1 MMKNQASLAT
11 LGHLQFFIDLGILV
25 EFKIRKLEAKMQ
37 ITEKTV
43 AIVTGGASGLGA
55 ATATALAGYGAK
67 VTIFD
72 MNQNLG
78 EQKAADIGAEF
89 KPVDISKV
97 NQVADAVKAVEGRH
111 SGVHILVNCAGIGPA
126 SKTISRG
133 EPHDP
138 DMFSKVIGVNL
149 VGSFYCASQCAAAM
163 LRGGPITEDGERGV
177 IINTASVAAY
187 EGQIGQVAYAASK
200 GGIVGM
206 TLPMARDLSASGI
219 RVCTIAPGLFLTP
232 LLEGLPLDVQMSLGE
247 QVPFPSRLGA
257 PDEYA
262 KLACHI
268 VQNEMLNGETIRLDG
283 AIRMAPR

>member
-1 MMKNQASLAT
+1 
-11 LGHLQFFIDLGILV
+11 
-25 EFKIRKLEAKMQ
+25 MQ

-55 ATATALAGYGAK
+55 ATATALATHGAK

-72 MNQNLG
+72 MNLDFG
-78 EQKAADIGAEF
+78 EQKAAEIGAEF
-89 KPVDISKV
+89 KAVDVSDAS
-97 NQVADAVKAVEGRH
+97 QVADAVKAVEKAH
-111 SGVHILVNCAGIGPA
+111 SDLHILVNCAGIGPA
-126 SKTISRG
+126 SKTVSRG
-133 EPHDP
+133 KPHDP
-138 DMFSKVIGVNL
+138 DMFSTVIGINL

-163 LRGGPITEDGERGV
+163 LRGSPITGDGERGV

-232 LLEGLPLDVQMSLGE
+232 LLEGLPEDVQTSLGQ

-257 PDEYA
+257 PSEYA